1 MTREIDERDL
11 VALGAPGPGMVAAR
25 VAPAP
30 RPWGQW
36 LVSALFLGFLVY
48 VATRLGGGSGVRLD
62 LARAQWGWIP
72 VAVGLHAVSFAL
84 YGGLYQH
91 GFRAVGVRAGAR
103 RLVAVL
109 FASIFVKTVVPL
121 TGASA
126 MAVFIDDA
134 ASHGQSGARAAAG
147 TVVVSGIDLLAS
159 LPFVGAGVFALAA
172 RHRLA
177 PYDVVGAAFFVAFIG
192 LLVAALALAGLRPG
206 LLEAGLRVA
215 RALVNRV
222 GALVRRPDLV
232 PEGWV
237 RRSAGQFAEAAQAV
251 PRHPREVSIAFA
263 FSLVLH
269 VANALGLY
277 ALFLAF
283 GHRPDPGVVVAGLG
297 ASIVFYV
304 VSVVPD
310 GIGAVEGAMTLVFV
324 SLGID
329 PATAILV
336 TLAYRILNVWIPVAL
351 GFVVARQL
359 RLFGGRGV
367 AIAG

>member
-36 LVSALFLGFLVY
+36 LVTALFVGFLVY
-48 VATRLGGGSGVRLD
+48 VATRFGGGSGLRLD

-72 VAVGLHAVSFAL
+72 VAVGFHAVCFAL

-91 GFRAVGVRAGAR
+91 GFRAVGVRASAR

-121 TGASA
+121 TGATA

-134 ASHGQSGARAAAG
+134 TAHGQSGARAAAG
-147 TVVVSGIDLLAS
+147 TVVVTGIDLLAT
-159 LPFVGAGVFALAA
+159 LPFVGAGLFALAA
-172 RHRLA
+172 RDRLA
-177 PYDVVGAAFFVAFIG
+177 PYDIVGATFFVAFIG
-192 LLVAALALAGLRPG
+192 LLWAAMALAGLRPG
-206 LLEAGLRVA
+206 LLETGLTVA
-215 RALVNRV
+215 RALVNRA

-237 RRSAGQFAEAAQAV
+237 RRSAGQFADAARAV
-251 PRHPREVSIAFA
+251 PRHPREISTAFA

-283 GHRPDPGVVVAGLG
+283 GQRPGPGVVMAGLG
-297 ASIVFYV
+297 ASIVFFV
-304 VSVVPD
+304 VAIVPD

-329 PATAILV
+329 PTTAILV

-351 GFVVARQL
+351 GYLVARQM

-367 AIAG
+367 AVAG